1 MDKKEL
7 LRIIRTPE
15 GQVMVDRTGRADG
28 RGAYL
33 CQQATCLEKIFQ
45 HGRLSRAL
53 KTTVSANDM
62 AELIQGMGIGDCED
76 IKIVNRQLKD
86 YGVKL

>member
-15 GQVMVDRTGRADG
+15 GQVMVDRTGRANG

-33 CQQATCLEKIFQ
+33 CQKTTCFEKIFQ
-45 HGRLSRAL
+45 PGRLSRAL
-53 KTTVSANDM
+53 KTTLSANDM
-62 AELIQGMGIGDCED
+62 ATLRIKLI
-76 IKIVNRQLKD
+76 
-86 YGVKL
+86 